1 MTAKVKVGSMTVRV
15 KVTEDNP
22 EPNLTP
28 EQMREE
34 LTRLCHDPM
43 LYEAVKKVF
52 DRSFT
57 LGVDESDKGRPVLR
71 FRESD
76 SGNAVMTITDVAI
89 FLQTDRA
96 SVRRMTRE
104 RSQRQSRHP
113 MPFVKI
119 GAKMIRFNRPDI
131 EAWWRK
137 CCENGNGVLALP
149 PKGKIKKMK

>member
-1 MTAKVKVGSMTVRV
+1 MTPQTQKKLIEILENSKFFETI
-15 KVTEDNP
+15 K
-22 EPNLTP
+22 
-28 EQMREE
+28 RE
-34 LTRLCHDPM
+34 
-43 LYEAVKKVF
+43 F
-52 DRSFT
+52 DRSFEM
-57 LGVDESDKGRPVLR
+57 LIDEKDGKIRIQVKEQDTGST
-71 FRESD
+71 
-76 SGNAVMTITDVAI
+76 VMTVGDVAA
-89 FLQTDRA
+89 FLQIDRA

-149 PKGKIKKMK
+149 PKGKIKKTK